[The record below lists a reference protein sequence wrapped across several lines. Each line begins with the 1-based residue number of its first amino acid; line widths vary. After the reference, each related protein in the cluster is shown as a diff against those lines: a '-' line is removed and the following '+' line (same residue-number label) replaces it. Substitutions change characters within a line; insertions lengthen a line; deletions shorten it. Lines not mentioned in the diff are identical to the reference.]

1 MLTDAQ
7 LTKKSKADTRYI
19 VTIVEKNDQQP
30 RLTLA
35 TDCKNAKEARE
46 FGNEYAVRIL
56 GLGIRSYFLLI
67 QKAGK

>member
-7 LTKKSKADTRYI
+7 LMKKSKAETRYLVQI
-19 VTIVEKNDQQP
+19 IAKNDNAP
-30 RLTLA
+30 RVTLA
-35 TDCKNAKEARE
+35 VDSKNTKEARM
-46 FGNEYAVRIL
+46 FGNEYAMRIL

>member
-7 LTKKSKADTRYI
+7 LMKKSKAETRYLVQI
-19 VTIVEKNDQQP
+19 IAKNDNAP
-30 RLTLA
+30 RVTLA
-35 TDCKNAKEARE
+35 VDSKNMKEARM
-46 FGNEYAVRIL
+46 FGNEYAMRIL